1 MECILVALPFI
12 LGLVALI
19 QWLIGNEEG
28 ARRTEDAIN
37 QGISGLGR
45 NLFLWKCWMTTM
57 PETTRLTTGGNLLP
71 APCALRLAT

>member
-12 LGLVALI
+12 LGLVAFI
-19 QWLIGNEEG
+19 QWLLGDGES

-45 NLFLWKCWMTTM
+45 NLFLMEVLDDRGAGDNPDYDGW
-57 PETTRLTTGGNLLP
+57 
-71 APCALRLAT
+71 